1 MVMVLVKE
9 VFLGVLAGLLGD
21 GKQVEVI
28 EDLLLLGSPVVIVEV
43 VINPHEALVYEFRDN

>member
-1 MVMVLVKE
+1 MMVLVKE

>member
-1 MVMVLVKE
+1 MVLVKE
-9 VFLGVLAGLLGD
+9 IFLGVLTGLLGD